1 MSLVSLLAHHIRTH
15 GPIPTARVSSAQ
27 SGTRYAYWGVV
38 RYEIRLRR
46 DGAPTNAPLG
56 RASSDRRSRRLA
68 ERDLDELCEAE
79 GRVVCEGIGQIPEES
94 AESWLAGCG
103 YDAAIQRHHSRR
115 SSPRPL
121 TLSERLTV
129 HLAGRAGLDRGEV
142 EGHIRSGSARRSMRW
157 LALTIRGRCILHYL
171 PYGDA
176 RDQVEFAGERNQ
188 ERRRRIWEACG
199 ERVAPPARTLVQQDD
214 YGQLWEVSRY
224 TSGRDRVS
232 REVRVV
238 CPSTGAVYWL
248 PVSEYC
254 QTAHAAVAS
263 TFGLAAGEYA
273 PVAQA

>member
-1 MSLVSLLAHHIRTH
+1 M
-15 GPIPTARVSSAQ
+15 
-27 SGTRYAYWGVV
+27 
-38 RYEIRLRR
+38 
-46 DGAPTNAPLG
+46 
-56 RASSDRRSRRLA
+56 
-68 ERDLDELCEAE
+68 
-79 GRVVCEGIGQIPEES
+79 
-94 AESWLAGCG
+94 
-103 YDAAIQRHHSRR
+103 
-115 SSPRPL
+115 
-121 TLSERLTV
+121 
-129 HLAGRAGLDRGEV
+129 HLACRAGRDRAAV
-142 EGHIRSGSARRSMRW
+142 ETHIRSGSCRRSGRW
-157 LALTIRGRCILHYL
+157 LTVTGRDTTLYYL

-224 TSGRDRVS
+224 SSGTEQVS